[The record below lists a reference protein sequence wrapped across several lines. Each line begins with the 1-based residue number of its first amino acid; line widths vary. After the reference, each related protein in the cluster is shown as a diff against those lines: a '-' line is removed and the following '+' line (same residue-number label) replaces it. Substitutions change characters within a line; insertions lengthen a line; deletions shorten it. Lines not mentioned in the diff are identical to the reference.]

1 MDSKLIAKYLSKGGF
16 TESSIVLDSGRAEK
30 NSAVSGVRHKGDAGQ
45 ISGAVKVGSGNTE
58 VSNATAATA
67 TQSGINGVS
76 DGVSSVSVASTG
88 DMIKFSPTDD
98 FSSLYNKVKLGGNE
112 TSLSEIGKR
121 IFQNAIQCLVSVFR
135 IRSVQG
141 GTVHCGLLG
150 EDIALVYH
158 VNPDGAFVAER
169 VSFI

>member
-1 MDSKLIAKYLSKGGF
+1 MNA
-16 TESSIVLDSGRAEK
+16 
-30 NSAVSGVRHKGDAGQ
+30 
-45 ISGAVKVGSGNTE
+45 GSGNTE

-67 TQSGINGVS
+67 MQSGITGASNGVS
-76 DGVSSVSVASTG
+76 NVSGASTG

-121 IFQNAIQCLVSVFR
+121 IFQNAIQYLVSVFR
-135 IRSVQG
+135 IRGVQG

-150 EDIALVYH
+150 
-158 VNPDGAFVAER
+158 
-169 VSFI
+169 